1 MTTIFVL
8 CSEHDKSVSNLV
20 ELLTNRGMECDGKR
34 IWGFGYEIILESK
47 TMLENR
53 THELG
58 KFLMETFAKGAG
70 NEPKTYWG
78 DVLIPA
84 PIAVPTPTVVDVEF
98 IKQLMVNGMIS
109 SANVKEIVGAIEEQ
123 YGEFIR
129 GSYQQETKAK
139 PARKVV
145 RQDYKDADLDQVT
158 TSEFNEIG
166 I

>member
-34 IWGFGYEIILESK
+34 IWGFRYEIILESK

-70 NEPKTYWG
+70 NEPKTYWE
-78 DVLIPA
+78 DVMKPA
-84 PIAVPTPTVVDVEF
+84 PLPTPTVIDAEF
-98 IKQLMVNGMIS
+98 IKALMANGQITS
-109 SANVKEIVGAIEEQ
+109 TNVKEIVAAIEEQ
-123 YGEFIR
+123 YGSFIR
-129 GSYQQETKAK
+129 GAYQPETKVK

>member
-1 MTTIFVL
+1 MTTIFIL

-20 ELLTNRGMECDGKR
+20 ALLTNRGMECDGKR

-70 NEPKTYWG
+70 NEPKTYWE
-78 DVLIPA
+78 DVMKPA
-84 PIAVPTPTVVDVEF
+84 PLPTPTVIDAEF
-98 IKQLMVNGMIS
+98 IKALMANGQIT
-109 SANVKEIVGAIEEQ
+109 SANVKAIVATIEEQ